1 MTAAAATD
9 TQVAAARD
17 GGGPEAIPLPRARHG
32 RRRGR
37 LPFSPLHLFLMPTAI
52 VFAIPLVYMISSSLM
67 TKAEIIKSRS
77 VFRLFPSRLTLS
89 GYGYVLTQ
97 TGFPRWF
104 LNSVQVS
111 AIAVFSHLVMCSLA
125 GYAFARITFHGRA
138 AAFGLIGATM
148 MIPYPVLMIPTYRL
162 YNRLGLI
169 DTLAAAYVPWLA
181 SAFGVFLMRQF
192 FVNLPKELEDAA
204 MMDGCSRLRV
214 FWHVILPLARPAL
227 ATLALFTLLSSW
239 NDLVW
244 PLLALNSDQSFTVQR
259 GIVTFQS
266 VKRTE
271 YGALMASNALATM
284 PMVVAFVV
292 AQKRFVETM
301 TFSGLKG

>member
-1 MTAAAATD
+1 MAAT
-9 TQVAAARD
+9 VAAAV
-17 GGGPEAIPLPRARHG
+17 APLDVPLARRKR
-32 RRRGR
+32 RRRGL
-37 LPFSPLHLFLMPTAI
+37 LPFSPLHLLLLPTAV
-52 VFAIPLVYMISSSLM
+52 VFAFPLFYMLSSSVM
-67 TKAEIIKSRS
+67 SKEEIIKSRS
-77 VFRLFPSRLTLS
+77 LPKLLPGGIHLT
-89 GYGYVLTQ
+89 GYADVLTK
-97 TGFPRWF
+97 TSFPRWF

-111 AIAVFSHLVMCSLA
+111 AIAVIGHLVLCSLA
-125 GYAFARITFHGRA
+125 GYAFARVRFRGRGI
-138 AAFGLIGATM
+138 AFTLIAATM

-162 YNRLGLI
+162 YNRLGII
-169 DTLAAAYVPWLA
+169 DTLASAYVPWLA

-214 FWHVILPLARPAL
+214 FVHVILPLARPAL

-244 PLLALNSDQSFTVQR
+244 PLLALNSDHAFTVQR
-259 GIVTFQS
+259 GIQTFQS
-266 VKRTE
+266 VKKTE
-271 YGALMASNALATM
+271 YSALMASNALATI
-284 PMVVAFVV
+284 PMVIAFVV

>member
-1 MTAAAATD
+1 MAAT
-9 TQVAAARD
+9 TL
-17 GGGPEAIPLPRARHG
+17 PLPEPALAVVGEGRGEEIPMARKQ
-32 RRRGR
+32 RRRKGW
-37 LPFSPLHLFLMPTAI
+37 LPFSPLHLFLFPVSL
-52 VFAIPLVYMISSSLM
+52 VFAVPLVYMISSSLM
-67 TKAEIIKSRS
+67 SNQEIIKSRS
-77 VFRLFPSRLTLS
+77 VFQLLPKRPTLA
-89 GYGYVLTQ
+89 GYGYVLTK

-111 AIAVFSHLVMCSLA
+111 AIAVVGHLVMCSLA
-125 GYAFARITFHGRA
+125 GYAFARIRFRGRSL
-138 AAFGLIGATM
+138 AFLVIAATM

-162 YNRLGLI
+162 YNWLDII

-244 PLLALNSDQSFTVQR
+244 PLLALNSDHAFTVQR
-259 GIVTFQS
+259 GIQTFQS
-266 VKRTE
+266 LKKTE
-271 YGALMASNALATM
+271 YAALMASNALATL
-284 PMVVAFVV
+284 PMVLAFVL